1 MTNISEAL
9 QMALKHHQAGQLQ
22 KAESIYHQ
30 ILQENPNHHDA
41 LNLSG
46 LIAHQTGNNVKAAEF
61 INKAILNNPKIPDY
75 YYNLGI
81 VLSALGKWKEAIDAY
96 RQTLCQNPNYFEAL
110 NNLGNILREHD
121 SAENA
126 IEIYNKALKL
136 KPDCA
141 EVWNN
146 LGNVLKEMGQIVNA
160 IEHYKKAIQIK
171 PDYAEAWNNMGSSL
185 FEQNRFKDAI
195 EHYRHALKLKPDYA
209 EAWDNLG
216 GVLEVIGEFK
226 PAIESCRQALK
237 YKPDYVKA
245 SSNLLYLL
253 SYNVLYSP
261 DQILEEHLNWDR
273 IHGEKQKAV
282 TYSHTKSKNS
292 NKRLRIGY
300 VSPDFRKHAL
310 SFFFEPI
317 LKDHDRSHVEVYC
330 YSDVSKPD
338 GVTERLKT
346 MADEWCSTIGMSDK
360 EVAQKIYADEIDIL
374 IDLAGHTAK
383 NRLTIFTYKP
393 APVQA
398 TYLGYCNTS
407 GLKSM
412 DYWITDTILHPED
425 TVELAVE
432 KIIRL
437 QRCWICYQPPVE
449 APEIKPDTH
458 ANNII
463 TFGSFNNL
471 SKLSSGVVKCW
482 SQLLKEVS
490 GSRLVLKARQL
501 ADPFIQE
508 RILTQ
513 FAQNGITDDQLILL
527 PNTPSYMADYNRIDI
542 ALDTFPR
549 TGGVTTADALWMG
562 VPVITLAGQRYI
574 ERQGASILN
583 AIGLDELITSTPEEY
598 ITKSVTLAK
607 DHIQR
612 IELKTSLRELMTN
625 SPLCDGRDLAQAL
638 EITYRKMWHTWCEAE

>member
-9 QMALKHHQAGQLQ
+9 RMALTYHQSGQLQ
-22 KAESIYHQ
+22 KADSIYHQ
-30 ILQENPNHHDA
+30 ILKENPNHPDA

-46 LIAHQTGNNVKAAEF
+46 LIAHQTGNNVKAADL
-61 INKAILNNPKIPDY
+61 INKAILNNPKNPDY

-81 VLSALGKWKEAIDAY
+81 VLSTLGQWKEAIQAY
-96 RQTLCQNPNYFEAL
+96 RQTLCKEPDYFEAL
-110 NNLGNILREHD
+110 NNLGNILREHGNT
-121 SAENA
+121 ENA
-126 IEIYNKALKL
+126 IKIYNKALTL

-146 LGNVLKEMGQIVNA
+146 LGNVLKENGQIENA
-160 IEHYKKAIQIK
+160 IENYKKAIQIK
-171 PDYAEAWNNMGSSL
+171 PDYAEAWNNLGSSL

-195 EHYRHALKLKPDYA
+195 EHYKHALKLKSDYA

-216 GVLEVIGEFK
+216 GILEVIGEFK

-237 YKPDYVKA
+237 HKPDYIKA
-245 SSNLLYLL
+245 FSNLLYLL
-253 SYNVLYSP
+253 SYNVLCSP
-261 DQILEEHLNWDR
+261 TEILEEHQNWDC
-273 IHGEKQKAV
+273 IHGEKYKTHAF
-282 TYSHTKSKNS
+282 SHTKSKNP

-317 LKDHDRSHVEVYC
+317 LKNHDRSRVEVYC
-330 YSDVSKPD
+330 YS
-338 GVTERLKT
+338 
-346 MADEWCSTIGMSDK
+346 TIEMSDK
-360 EVAQKIYADEIDIL
+360 EVAQKIYDDEIDIL

-393 APVQA
+393 APIQA

-412 DYWITDTILHPED
+412 DYWITDTVLHPES

-432 KIIRL
+432 EIIRL
-437 QRCWICYQPPVE
+437 QRCWICYQPPAD
-449 APEIKPDTH
+449 APEIIPETH
-458 ANNII
+458 AINII

-471 SKLSSGVVKCW
+471 SKLSHEVVRCW
-482 SQLLKEVS
+482 SLLLKEVS
-490 GSRLVLKARQL
+490 NSRLVLKTRQL

-508 RILTQ
+508 RIITQ
-513 FAQNGITDDQLILL
+513 FAQHGINSDQLILL
-527 PNTPSYMADYNRIDI
+527 PDTPLYMADYNKIDI

-549 TGGVTTADALWMG
+549 SGGVTTADALWMG

-583 AIGLDELITSTPEEY
+583 AINLDELITSTPEEY
-598 ITKSVTLAK
+598 ITRAVTLAK
-607 DHIQR
+607 DYKR
-612 IELKTSLRELMTN
+612 RVELKTSLRERMTN
-625 SPLCDGRDLAQAL
+625 SPLCDGRDMAQAL
-638 EITYRKMWHTWCEAE
+638 EITYRKMWQTWCESE

>member
-1 MTNISEAL
+1 MTIISEAL
-9 QMALKHHQAGQLQ
+9 QMALKHHQSGQLEQ
-22 KAESIYHQ
+22 AESIYHQ
-30 ILQENPNHHDA
+30 ILEKNPKHPDA

-46 LIAHQTGNNVKAAEF
+46 LIAHQTGNSVKAADL
-61 INKAILNNPKIPDY
+61 INKAILNNPDNPDY

-81 VLSALGKWKEAIDAY
+81 VLSALGKWKDAIQAY
-96 RQTLCQNPNYFEAL
+96 RQTLCHKPDYFEAL
-110 NNLGNILREHD
+110 NNLGNILKEHNH
-121 SAENA
+121 AENA
-126 IEIYNKALKL
+126 TEIYKKALKL

-141 EVWNN
+141 EIWNN
-146 LGNVLKEMGQIVNA
+146 LGNVLKEQDQIEDA

-171 PDYAEAWNNMGSSL
+171 PGYAEAWNNLGSAM

-237 YKPDYVKA
+237 YKPDYNKA
-245 SSNLLYLL
+245 YSNLLYLL
-253 SYNVLYSP
+253 SYNVLCSP
-261 DQILEEHLNWDR
+261 EQILEEHRNWNR
-273 IHGEKQKAV
+273 IHGVKLK
-282 TYSHTKSKNS
+282 THTFSHIKSTNS

-317 LKDHDRSHVEVYC
+317 LKNHNRNHVEVYC
-330 YSDVSKPD
+330 YSNVNKPD
-338 GVTERLKT
+338 MVTERLKA
-346 MADEWCSTIGMSDK
+346 MADEWCPTIEMSDYN
-360 EVAQKIYADEIDIL
+360 VAQKIYDDKIDIL

-383 NRLTIFTYKP
+383 NRLLIFTYKP
-393 APVQA
+393 APIQV

-412 DYWITDTILHPED
+412 DYWITDTILHPEN

-432 KIIRL
+432 KIFRL
-437 QRCWICYQPPVE
+437 QRCWICYQPPTD
-449 APEIKPDTH
+449 AQIKIPETN
-458 ANNII
+458 ANSII

-471 SKLSSGVVKCW
+471 SKLSNKVIECW
-482 SQLLKEVS
+482 SLLLKEVS
-490 GSRLVLKARQL
+490 DSRLILKTLQF
-501 ADPFIQE
+501 ADTFIQE

-513 FAQNGITDDQLILL
+513 FAQHGINRNRLTLL
-527 PNTPSYMADYNRIDI
+527 PNTPSYMAEYNKIDI

-549 TGGVTTADALWMG
+549 TGGVTTADSLWMG
-562 VPVITLAGQRYI
+562 VPVITMTGQRYI

-598 ITKSVTLAK
+598 ITRAVTLAK
-607 DHIQR
+607 DGIR
-612 IELKTSLRELMTN
+612 RVELKSSLRARMID

-638 EITYRKMWHTWCEAE
+638 ENTYRKMWYTWCKQE